1 MWAKNMLKC
10 VWKQIEIFYRLFKKF
25 LSKNI
30 SLISYISKVTSKRQ
44 QSKNFWLPKHFY
56 VYLLEEFPFSS
67 YSRKKR
73 SKGTTL
79 AYSVF
84 LVGNSFP
91 WLSLLFKQ
99 KFYPHHPPLWD
110 AKLGQWIAS
119 KLCKVQM
126 RIQLSYGMCTCLMEF
141 WLSVILDIT
150 WQN

>member
-1 MWAKNMLKC
+1 M
-10 VWKQIEIFYRLFKKF
+10 IEVFANLQKF
-25 LSKNI
+25 LAD
-30 SLISYISKVTSKRQ
+30 SLILLTKLFQKNQRGHLKDERQESKYFW
-44 QSKNFWLPKHFY
+44 QSKHLY